1 LVQRTK
7 SRRERHG
14 RGRTAI
20 GVIVR
25 SFQPGDEAAFRD
37 INLEWIE
44 RFFAVEQKDRD
55 VLNNPA
61 KYILD
66 PGGAILLAVDG
77 DAPVG
82 VVALVVMGEG
92 SVELAKMGVR
102 PEAQGRGAGRM
113 LMAAAVAQAREMGMH
128 RVYIETNSKLGP
140 ALKLYHDAGFRPLRE
155 TIPSPYARADVQLE
169 LFLT

>member
-1 LVQRTK
+1 MSVT
-7 SRRERHG
+7 
-14 RGRTAI
+14 I
-20 GVIVR
+20 R
-25 SFQPGDEAAFRD
+25 SFRPGDEAAFRD

-55 VLNNPA
+55 VLGNPA

-77 DAPVG
+77 DKPLG
-82 VVALVVMGEG
+82 VVALMVMGEG

-102 PEAQGRGAGRM
+102 PEAQGKGAGRM
-113 LMAAAVAQAREMGMH
+113 LVAAAIAKAREMGMR
-128 RVYIETNSKLGP
+128 RVYIETNAKLGP
-140 ALKLYHDAGFRPLRE
+140 ALKLYSDAGFQPVRE

-169 LFLT
+169 LFLD